1 MANAQPAGLEGVV
14 AGQSSIS
21 NVYGDEGRLIY
32 WGYDIKDLAQN
43 ASFEEVVYLL
53 WNGSLP
59 NRSQLDELCAEL
71 RENREVPEQL
81 LKYLEGLP
89 HYASNMTWLR
99 TGVSALAM
107 YDPDYM
113 DNSPEA
119 NRRKAIRLVAQT
131 STLSAA
137 IGRIRAGQEPVKP
150 LPTGNEAHSFLY
162 MLQDKEPD
170 ETAARAYDVALV
182 LHADHEFNAS
192 TFTARVIVSTLAG
205 MYAGVTGAIGALS
218 GPLHGGA
225 NEQVMKYLTQLFES
239 GDDPAEWVRAQL
251 AEKKKI
257 PGFGH
262 RVYRTID
269 PRAEFLR
276 EMGRQMAEKSGK
288 ADFFRISETVLE
300 TVKQEKGINANVDF
314 FSASVFADL
323 GLPVTLY
330 SPSFACSRMAGWTA
344 HVMEQLADNR
354 IIRPRADYIGPLHQ
368 DWVPIE
374 KRG

>member
-1 MANAQPAGLEGVV
+1 MANPQPAGLEGVI
-14 AGQSSIS
+14 AGQSKIS

-32 WGYDIKDLAQN
+32 WGYDIRDLAQH

-53 WNGSLP
+53 WNGALP
-59 NRSQLDELCAEL
+59 TRAQLDELCDEL
-71 RENREVPEQL
+71 HANREVPEQL
-81 LKYLEGLP
+81 LQYLSGLP
-89 HYASNMTWLR
+89 HFASNMTWLR

-131 STLSAA
+131 STLTAA
-137 IGRIRAGQEPVKP
+137 IGRIRAGQKPVAP
-150 LPTGNEAHSFLY
+150 LTSGSEAHNFLY
-162 MLQDKEPD
+162 MLQDHEPD

-225 NEQVMKYLTQLFES
+225 NEQVMKYLTELFES
-239 GDDPAEWVRAQL
+239 KQDPAEWVRQQL
-251 AEKKKI
+251 ADKAKV

-262 RVYRTID
+262 RVYRTLD

-288 ADFFRISETVLE
+288 ADFFHISEVVLE
-300 TVKQEKGINANVDF
+300 TMKAEKNLNANVDF

-344 HVMEQLADNR
+344 HIMEQQADNR
-354 IIRPRADYIGPLHQ
+354 IIRPRADYIGPLNQ
-368 DWVPIE
+368 EWVPIE
-374 KRG
+374 ERG